1 MSRDNGQLTYCS
13 NVNLATEQ
21 TKIIT
26 DLYITLAIQF
36 KTLLAIKSPQ
46 KKLTEIINGSKLPDN
61 TNLLIHK
68 LLANKLLKKKRNH
81 TKKPLR
87 RIENLL
93 KISLGTERGN

>member
-36 KTLLAIKSPQ
+36 KTLLAIESSQ

-81 TKKPLR
+81 TPKTFPQDR
-87 RIENLL
+87 EPP
-93 KISLGTERGN
+93 